1 MVFKYNKEEAEM
13 KFKFTIG
20 RRIGLGFA
28 LFILLTTFA
37 FILTIITLADSK
49 KRTETVVGQVT
60 PSVAELK
67 ELNLLLQRSHTGIS
81 KWFFNKSFNDI
92 EFREELKNLIDSDY
106 PKKKASLLKLSQD
119 WPADEQKQIYSIFTS
134 IETLFSVY
142 KNEIINQ
149 LNTADA
155 YEDASIYLMARIP
168 YEQSETDIKLIYK
181 SLVKIIASRQKSAE
195 DTTNEMFS
203 SFDFLSNIVQT
214 LGIALV
220 LGGILIALFTTRSI
234 TKPIQKLKK
243 MLLSMGLGIL
253 PTERIKARNDEVG
266 EMGNA
271 LNELIQSMHRTT
283 DFANET
289 GAGNFNATYKP
300 LSDGDSLGHA
310 LLKMRDD
317 LAENERVLEQKV
329 IERTEEVV
337 RQKSEIEN
345 KNEELE
351 ILYKQVTDSIHYA
364 KRIQEAILPPNNLI
378 NEVLPNS
385 FVLYKPKD
393 IVSGDFYWIERKN
406 NLTYF
411 AAVDCTGHG
420 VPGAF
425 MSLVGHNILKDIINH
440 SSVVRPSEI
449 LDRLREGVVSTLRV
463 DDSGKQAKDGMDM
476 TLCTIN
482 YDTLELQYAA
492 AFNPLYIV
500 RDGELIQHDA
510 NKFPIGLFIGE
521 KTNFDNH
528 TIQLRKGDQI
538 YIFSDGYAD
547 QFGGPKGKKF
557 MIGNFRKLLTQISD
571 LPVSQQKQK
580 LDEILLDWQGEQEQ
594 VDDVLVIG
602 VKV

>member
-1 MVFKYNKEEAEM
+1 M

-20 RRIGLGFA
+20 RRIGLGFL

-37 FILTIITLADSK
+37 FILTILTLTDSK
-49 KRTETVVGQVT
+49 HRTETVVGQVA

-67 ELNLLLQRSHTGIS
+67 ELNLLLQRSHTDIS
-81 KWFFNKSFNDI
+81 KWYFNKSFNDI
-92 EFREELKNLIDSDY
+92 EFRNELKNIISVEY
-106 PKKKASLLKLSQD
+106 PKKKASLLELAKN
-119 WPADEQKQIYSIFTS
+119 WPTGEQNQLNNILTS
-134 IETLFSVY
+134 IETLFDVY
-142 KNEIINQ
+142 TNEIIDQ
-149 LNTADA
+149 LNSADA
-155 YEDASIYLMARIP
+155 YEDAGIYMMARIP
-168 YEQSETDIKLIYK
+168 YESSEANIKVIYK
-181 SLVKIIASRQKSAE
+181 NLDKIISSRQSSAE
-195 DTTNEMFS
+195 ETTQQMFR
-203 SFDFLSNIVQT
+203 SFNFLSNIVKT
-214 LGIALV
+214 LGITLI

-234 TKPIQKLKK
+234 TKPIQQLKK
-243 MLLSMGLGIL
+243 MLLSMGRGIL
-253 PTERIKARNDEVG
+253 PNERIRARNDEVG

-289 GAGNFNATYKP
+289 GAGNFSATYNP

-310 LLKMRDD
+310 LLKMREG

-364 KRIQEAILPPNNLI
+364 KRIQEAILPPNHLI
-378 NEVLPNS
+378 EEVLPNS

-440 SSVVRPSEI
+440 SSVIRPSEI
-449 LDRLREGVVSTLRV
+449 LDRLREGVVNTLRV
-463 DDSGKQAKDGMDM
+463 DDSGRQAKDGMDM

-492 AFNPLYIV
+492 AFNPLYII
-500 RDGELIQHDA
+500 RDGELVLHPA

-528 TIQLRKGDQI
+528 TVQLQKGDQI

-547 QFGGPKGKKF
+547 QFGGPKEKKF
-557 MIGNFRKLLTQISD
+557 MIGNFRKLLTQISG
-571 LPVSQQKQK
+571 LPVNEQKDK
-580 LDEILLDWQGEQEQ
+580 LDRILLEWQGEQEQ

-602 VKV
+602 VRV